1 MYYQLL
7 NYKIDTTD
15 HSNVYLDIYNYI
27 KIGSN
32 HQHIYRKQ
40 IWSIQIVIPLVHN
53 CDIGKDRHPVAGGSV
68 GLVDV
73 AEEMQTGAYHSHSL
87 EQPP

>member
-15 HSNVYLDIYNYI
+15 DSNVYLDIYNYI

-40 IWSIQIVIPLVHN
+40 IWSIQIVIPLFHN
-53 CDIGKDRHPVAGGSV
+53 CGIAKDGHPVACCSV

-73 AEEMQTGAYHSHSL
+73 AEEMQTGMYLSHSP
-87 EQPP
+87 EQLP

>member
-15 HSNVYLDIYNYI
+15 DSNVYLDIYTYI

-40 IWSIQIVIPLVHN
+40 IWSIQIVIPLFHN
-53 CDIGKDRHPVAGGSV
+53 CGIAKDGHPVAEGSV
-68 GLVDV
+68 RLVDV
-73 AEEMQTGAYHSHSL
+73 AEKVHTGTYKSNSP
-87 EQPP
+87 EQLT

>member
-1 MYYQLL
+1 MFYQLL

-15 HSNVYLDIYNYI
+15 DSNVYLDIYNYI

-40 IWSIQIVIPLVHN
+40 IWSIQIVIPLFHN
-53 CDIGKDRHPVAGGSV
+53 CGIAKDGHPVAGCSV

-73 AEEMQTGAYHSHSL
+73 AEEMQTGMYHSHSL
-87 EQPP
+87 EQLT